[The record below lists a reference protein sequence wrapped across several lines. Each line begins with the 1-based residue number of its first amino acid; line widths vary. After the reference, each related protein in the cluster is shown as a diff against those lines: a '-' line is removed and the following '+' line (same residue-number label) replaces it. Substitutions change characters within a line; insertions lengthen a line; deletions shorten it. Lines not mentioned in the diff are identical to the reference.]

1 MLRAIHDYLMSRF
14 FELFQGVVDLL
25 HIGQGTAESLHESCS
40 PCLSGRALKHKLNV
54 FYSVKPLLNYS
65 PKHHEKHSRPS
76 PFRKTTSGFRIRNFP
91 EPIKTR
97 RNILASYF
105 CSILPLSFAPRQYR
119 LLKFLY

>member
-76 PFRKTTSGFRIRNFP
+76 PFRKATSGFRARNYLGPNKIR
-91 EPIKTR
+91 R
-97 RNILASYF
+97 DILASYF
-105 CSILPLSFAPRQYR
+105 CSVLHFFSCPRQYS